1 MRVDLCTIHELLEKL
16 GYGEEDGVASRT
28 WYVNDFFVSKE
39 MIITRNLRAD
49 VDADSHEYIMY
60 ICAYHFSY
68 QKHGDAAFRAKDFD
82 TAIEFFT
89 EVKTQN
95 HIKDGIIKKHKHTM
109 KRRFILL

>member
-39 MIITRNLRAD
+39 MIITRNLRVD

-68 QKHGDAAFRAKDFD
+68 
-82 TAIEFFT
+82 ISM
-89 EVKTQN
+89 EVQHFVLK
-95 HIKDGIIKKHKHTM
+95 
-109 KRRFILL
+109 ILIRPLNYSQR

>member
-1 MRVDLCTIHELLEKL
+1 MGSH
-16 GYGEEDGVASRT
+16 T

-39 MIITRNLRAD
+39 VIITRNLRVD

-60 ICAYHFSY
+60 ICAYHCSY

-82 TAIEFFT
+82 MAIEL
-89 EVKTQN
+89 VKTQN